1 MKRALPR
8 SWKMHAFRAA
18 LRPVHAPLRN
28 AHLAVRTPLLAPL
41 RPARLPQQLAHC
53 RGCSTKPPSSSGGGS
68 GSSSGPPA
76 GASTSTSASAASA
89 SPASASSASAASA
102 SASTAS
108 ATAAAGATP
117 SHASIAASRLRSPV
131 TWLSATATLVGLYGL
146 YEYQKQRQATAVRAA
161 GKPDLGGPFS
171 LVDADG
177 NRVTSESLEG
187 RWTLLYFGFT
197 KCPDICPD
205 EMNKV
210 TDVLR
215 RLDARGQPIQPVFIT
230 IDPARDTR
238 ARLKSYFAEGGFHER
253 FLPLTGTHEEV
264 RKACRA
270 YRVYFTKPTPEE
282 VKRGDYLLDHSII
295 SYLVDPEG
303 EFADYYG
310 KSLSGDEMH
319 DRVSKLMREWES
331 QKWWDSVLPA
341 WLATGPT
348 EGQKA
353 VLKASKAGA
362 QNL

>member
-1 MKRALPR
+1 M
-8 SWKMHAFRAA
+8 
-18 LRPVHAPLRN
+18 
-28 AHLAVRTPLLAPL
+28 
-41 RPARLPQQLAHC
+41 
-53 RGCSTKPPSSSGGGS
+53 
-68 GSSSGPPA
+68 
-76 GASTSTSASAASA
+76 
-89 SPASASSASAASA
+89 
-102 SASTAS
+102 
-108 ATAAAGATP
+108 
-117 SHASIAASRLRSPV
+117 
-131 TWLSATATLVGLYGL
+131 TWLSATATLAGLYGL

-171 LVDADG
+171 LVDVDG
-177 NRVTSESLEG
+177 NRVTSESLQG
-187 RWTLLYFGFT
+187 QWTLLYFGFT

-210 TDVLR
+210 TDVLK
-215 RLDARGQPIQPVFIT
+215 RLEARGQPIRPVFIT
-230 IDPARDTR
+230 IDPSRDTR
-238 ARLKSYFAEGGFHER
+238 ARLKAYFAEAGFHER

-310 KSLSGDEMH
+310 KSLSADEMH
-319 DRVSKLMREWES
+319 DRVSKLMRDWES
-331 QKWWDSVLPA
+331 QKWWDERLPK
-341 WLATGPT
+341 WLASPGPS

-353 VLKASKAGA
+353 VIKAAKAGA